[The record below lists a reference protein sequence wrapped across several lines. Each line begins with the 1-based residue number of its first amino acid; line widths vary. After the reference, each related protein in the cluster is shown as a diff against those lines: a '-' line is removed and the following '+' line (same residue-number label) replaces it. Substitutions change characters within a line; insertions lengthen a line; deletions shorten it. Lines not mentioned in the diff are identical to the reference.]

1 MEGDP
6 RRSSSSDMMNVTQVT
21 IPAIRMTFQKAPM
34 IGTCLLNIQE
44 KRKPKNI

>member
-6 RRSSSSDMMNVTQVT
+6 RRNSSSNMMNVAQVS

-34 IGTCLLNIQE
+34 IGMCLMNILE
-44 KRKPKNI
+44 GMKPKNI